1 MAVAMTGAVVVVV
14 GCYISAK
21 DCLADKMVLTKI
33 VLAVGWMRVKEAA
46 KGDGLVAVNWV
57 QWMVN

>member
-1 MAVAMTGAVVVVV
+1 MTGAVVVVV

-33 VLAVGWMRVKEAA
+33 VLVVGWMGVKEAA